1 MPTDAHSPAPQ
12 DQPLDAA
19 GRAAMERAYDAADAG
34 NAEAAMGLCETVL
47 ARLPHAFAPHY
58 LLGTLLARRSRIEAA
73 RDHLGTAVALR
84 PNSTVALFNLG
95 LVLLEGHAFE
105 EGLAVLRRAHAQ
117 DAGDPGIAAALVT
130 AMAWAGEPEEAARL
144 GAAALARWPGHLDLR
159 VALAKAHDARRDQA
173 AALAVLDE
181 GLAANPAQP
190 ALLGRKARI
199 LMQQEALDAAAAAAD
214 AALAADPRAFDALL
228 VRGSLASKAKRYTA
242 AQEVLRSVLALKP
255 NSLSARIESISA
267 RIHSCDWPNLDRL
280 ADEIEPWLG
289 RGLSPVA
296 MFEALMVFDDP
307 ALLQRIART
316 TIAAGARRP
325 VEPAAPPPAAPAGER
340 IRVGYLSSAFRN
352 HASAANMG
360 DMFRC
365 HDRSRFEVIAFST
378 HPDDGS
384 ALRAQFR
391 RDFDCFH
398 DIEDLADEA
407 AARFILDAR
416 LDVLVDRDGA
426 TGAGRVNLVKRRLAP
441 VQVNFVGYPGTIG
454 HAAWDY
460 IVADPTIIPP
470 ESDRFYDEAV
480 VRMPDCYV
488 ATSQRAVAA
497 ELPGRAACG
506 LPDTGFVFCAFND
519 PKKITA
525 SYFDVWMRLL
535 KAVAGAVV
543 WIVDGGAD
551 ATLNLRKAAA
561 ARGVDPARVVVAPRV
576 PLDCHMARHAHAD
589 LFLDTGPFNGHTT
602 GSDALFMGVPLI
614 TCIGSSFHARVAA
627 SLLKAHG
634 LAELVTE
641 TLADYEALALAL
653 ARDPARL
660 AQLKARVRANQA
672 THPLFATARYV
683 RHLEAAF
690 AHMIARQ
697 RAGLA
702 PESFDVAK
710 LV

>member
-1 MPTDAHSPAPQ
+1 MTTDASSPALQ
-12 DQPLDAA
+12 DQPLDAMA
-19 GRAAMERAYDAADAG
+19 RAAMERAYDAADAG
-34 NAEAAMGLCETVL
+34 NAEAAIGLCEVVL

-58 LLGTLLARRSRIEAA
+58 LLGSLLARQSRIEQAL
-73 RDHLGTAVALR
+73 DHLRIAVGLR
-84 PNSTVALFNLG
+84 PDATVALFNLG

-105 EGLAVLRRAHAQ
+105 EGLAVLQRAHAL

-130 AMAWAGEPEEAARL
+130 AMAWAGDPEEAARF

-159 VALAKAHDARRDQA
+159 VALAKAHDARRDDA
-173 AALAVLDE
+173 ATLAVLDA
-181 GLAANPAQP
+181 GLAATPGQP

-199 LMQQEALDAAAAAAD
+199 LMRQSAHEAAAAAAD

-228 VRGSLASKAKRYTA
+228 VRGSLANKAKRYTA

-255 NSLSARIESISA
+255 NSLSARTESITA
-267 RIHSCDWPNLDRL
+267 RIHCCDWPNLDRL
-280 ADEIEPWLG
+280 AEEIEPWLG

-296 MFEALMVFDDP
+296 MFDALMVFDDP

-316 TIAAGARRP
+316 AMAAGARPEP
-325 VEPAAPPPAAPAGER
+325 VAQPPAAASAGRER
-340 IRVGYLSSAFRN
+340 IRVGYLSAAFRD

-365 HDRSRFEVIAFST
+365 HDRSRFEIVAFST

-384 ALRAQFR
+384 ALRAKFR
-391 RDFDCFH
+391 RDFDRFH

-407 AARFILDAR
+407 LARFILDAG

-426 TGAGRVNLVKRRLAP
+426 TGSGRANVLKRRLAP

-460 IVADPTIIPP
+460 IVADPTLIPP

-488 ATSQRAVAA
+488 ATSRRAVSA
-497 ELPGRAACG
+497 ELPSRAACG
-506 LPDTGFVFCAFND
+506 LPDTSLVFCAFND

-525 SYFDVWMRLL
+525 AYFDVWMRLL
-535 KAVAGAVV
+535 RAVDGSVV
-543 WIVDGGAD
+543 WIIDGGTD
-551 ATLNLRKAAA
+551 TTLNLRKAAA

-576 PLDCHMARHAHAD
+576 PLDRHMARHAHAD

-602 GSDALFMGVPLI
+602 GSDALFMGVPLV
-614 TCIGSSFHARVAA
+614 TCIGRTFHARVAA
-627 SLLKAHG
+627 SLLRAHG
-634 LAELVTE
+634 LPELITE

-653 ARDPARL
+653 ARDPVRL
-660 AQLKARVRANQA
+660 AALKARVRANQA
-672 THPLFATARYV
+672 SHPLFDTQRYV

-690 AHMIARQ
+690 AHMVARQ

-702 PESFDVAK
+702 PESFDVLH